1 MPKMDLSTLKALL
14 SSQKADA
21 ISAMQSGKLSS
32 EREKAMDYYLGYML
46 DMPVT
51 DGMSSAV
58 SSDVSD
64 TVEGLM
70 PSLMDIFCSSDE
82 VVRFEAVGPQDE
94 EAAQQESDY
103 VNHVF
108 MQLNPGYT
116 VLQEATKDALLQ
128 KTGIVKVWWDVSEQE
143 ERETYMGLQDDQF
156 AMLANDVLQPD
167 SGLEII
173 EHDEEEQP
181 GAPDPATGQP
191 TTVKVHNVTLLRTKK
206 YAQAK
211 CESVAPEEFGVSRN
225 TRRLSECDYCF
236 HKIPNHTEGSL
247 IAQGFDP
254 EQVKRLPSY
263 TFTDN
268 SEEIA
273 RDTADEQFLAG
284 DDSNRSARPIEVY
297 EHYIRMDYKGDD
309 KPCLYKVTTGGG
321 QNEILTKTT
330 EDDKGKKTKGPD
342 IEEFDQVPFAAGT
355 PIPQSHRFFG
365 LSVADQVMQIQRINT
380 ALMRGLLDN
389 TYMVARP
396 RTEVP
401 EAACGPN
408 TIDDLLTVRDNGL
421 VRTKGIGGLKPM
433 QTPSIVGDILPVISY
448 MDGVREMRTGVTR
461 QGQGVDADALQNQS
475 ATAVKQVF
483 SATQARMK
491 LIARNLAE
499 TLVKDLFWLLHA
511 TIRKHGQ
518 EAQTVKLRNQWV
530 SVDPRNWKTRNE
542 MTINVGLGTGGKA
555 EQFAQ
560 TMALAN
566 FQKELVLGGKTN
578 IVDDAKLYNT
588 AAALAK
594 LVGHKNADQFFNN
607 PAEKNPDGTPK
618 YPAPPPPP
626 SPEAIKAQTTLQV
639 EQGKAQLEQQKA
651 QTKAQQDQ
659 SQAQLDAFHQKV
671 KTESEIQLAREKHDL
686 DARLALLEAQLKE
699 RADARAHEAHMQKMR
714 HADQL
719 HEHALK
725 QDVLGMVATAQSH
738 DAKIEQM
745 KSKPERADA

>member
-1 MPKMDLSTLKALL
+1 MAKMDLSTLKALL

-32 EREKAMDYYLGYML
+32 EREKAMNYYLGEMS
-46 DMPVT
+46 DMPST
-51 DGMSSAV
+51 EGMSSAV
-58 SSDVSD
+58 SSDVAD

-82 VVRFEAVGPQDE
+82 VVRFEAVGPDDE
-94 EAAQQESDY
+94 EAAQQETDY

-108 MQLNPGYT
+108 MNQNAGYV
-116 VLQEATKDALLQ
+116 VLQEAIKDGLLQ
-128 KTGIVKVWWDVSEQE
+128 KTGIIKVWWDVSEQE

-181 GAPDPATGQP
+181 GAPDPVTGQP
-191 TTVKVHNVTLLRTKK
+191 TVVMVHNVTLLRTKK

-236 HKIPNHTEGSL
+236 HKIPNHTEGTL
-247 IAQGFDP
+247 IAQGFDE
-254 EQVKRLPSY
+254 EQVKTLPSY

-268 SEEIA
+268 TEETA
-273 RDTADEQFLAG
+273 RDTADEQFFAG

-297 EHYIRMDYKGDD
+297 EHYIRMDYKGDG

-321 QNEILTKTT
+321 QGEILLKTT

-342 IEEFDQVPFAAGT
+342 IEEFDDVPFAAGT
-355 PIPQSHRFFG
+355 PIPQPHRFFG
-365 LSVADQVMQIQRINT
+365 LSVADQVMQIQRVNT

-401 EAACGPN
+401 EAACGKD

-421 VRTKGIGGLKPM
+421 VRTKGVGGLKPM

-530 SVDPRNWKTRNE
+530 SVDPRNWKTRND

-594 LVGHKNADQFFNN
+594 LVGHKNPDQFFNN
-607 PAEKNPDGTPK
+607 PAEKNPDGSPK
-618 YPAPPPPP
+618 YPAPPPPVDP
-626 SPEAIKAQTTLQV
+626 KVMAVQAKVQGDQQALQSKTQLETVQAQADIAVQDQKTKAEMAQT
-639 EQGKAQLEQQKA
+639 ERDYQLK
-651 QTKAQQDQ
+651 
-659 SQAQLDAFHQKV
+659 
-671 KTESEIQLAREKHDL
+671 EK
-686 DARLALLEAQLKE
+686 LALLEAALKE
-699 RADARAHEAHMQKMR
+699 RDDQRKHEAHQQDMAHKR
-714 HADQL
+714 EL

-725 QDVLGMVATAQSH
+725 QGVLGMVATAQGH
-738 DAKIEQM
+738 DAKMEQM